1 MVIHRA
7 SCIPGKQVFV
17 SVTARSLHAMSI
29 TVQVGLLSGKAAT
42 VTASFHEDVETLSCR
57 AQTALGVGRGQ
68 LLDSLGSVL
77 DVHAPIKD
85 SSLQNGDY

>member
-1 MVIHRA
+1 MPCRLLFRLD
-7 SCIPGKQVFV
+7 C
-17 SVTARSLHAMSI
+17 SVARQLR
-29 TVQVGLLSGKAAT
+29 T

-68 LLDSLGSVL
+68 LLNSLGSVL